1 MTEILVI
8 QNAAIE
14 GIGQLG
20 KMLESDGYTLKT
32 INAKQEKIPQKKFPF
47 LIILGSPDSVN
58 DNLSHFADELK
69 LVKDYVSENI
79 PVLGICLGSQLL
91 AKAFGSKI
99 YRGEKKEVG
108 FYHDIIPENQ
118 NQSKIFSNFRK
129 PFSVFHWHNE
139 TFDLPNQAT
148 RLASSINYPNQAFKI
163 GSAVGIQFHLEID
176 ESTINLWLN
185 TTKEDISNTH
195 IQNVKDEIPKYLTMI
210 EENMMYFYKNLKKEF
225 SL

>member
-99 YRGEKKEVG
+99 YRGEKKRSWVL
-108 FYHDIIPENQ
+108 
-118 NQSKIFSNFRK
+118 S
-129 PFSVFHWHNE
+129 
-139 TFDLPNQAT
+139 
-148 RLASSINYPNQAFKI
+148 
-163 GSAVGIQFHLEID
+163 
-176 ESTINLWLN
+176 
-185 TTKEDISNTH
+185 
-195 IQNVKDEIPKYLTMI
+195 
-210 EENMMYFYKNLKKEF
+210 
-225 SL
+225 